1 MYFQHVEL
9 RAAGFGRG
17 WIAFIILQEQEL
29 SFTMSPNPG
38 QIFRGTKPRCAAG
51 MSDFIEMWG
60 ENEARLCLI
69 PALDRL
75 CGPEPD

>member
-51 MSDFIEMWG
+51 MSDFIEMG
-60 ENEARLCLI
+60 ENEAKLLFHSC
-69 PALDRL
+69 P
-75 CGPEPD
+75 